1 MMLKILKI
9 LPLIY
14 IFLIIKVYSEDFLY
28 KKNYKNLDGTY
39 NAIIEI
45 PAGDSIKYEISKDG
59 KNINEKIENSKVRI
73 IDYLPY
79 PFNYGFIPS
88 TILPQN
94 NGSDLLDIIVIGP
107 RVDRGTILKV
117 KPIGTLVLL
126 DKNKIDLKVIA
137 VSLNETS
144 LSNINNI
151 NELEKNFIGI
161 LDIIKL
167 WTINYKGEILELKRV
182 LKKKDTIEIIENYHK
197 AFLEKN

>member
-1 MMLKILKI
+1 MLKILKI

-117 KPIGTLVLL
+117 RPIGTLVLL

-167 WTINYKGEILELKRV
+167 WIINYKGEILELKRV

>member
-59 KNINEKIENSKVRI
+59 KNINEQIENSTVRI

-107 RVDRGTILKV
+107 RVDRGTVLKV

-126 DKNKIDLKVIA
+126 DKNKVDLKVIA
-137 VSLNETS
+137 VSLNKTN
-144 LSNINNI
+144 LSSINNI
-151 NELEKNFIGI
+151 KELEKNFIGI

-167 WTINYKGEILELKRV
+167 WVINYKGEILELKRV

-197 AFLEKN
+197 AFLKKN

>member
-1 MMLKILKI
+1 MLKILKI

-117 KPIGTLVLL
+117 RPIGTLVLL

>member
-14 IFLIIKVYSEDFLY
+14 FFLIIKVYSEDILY

-45 PAGDSIKYEISKDG
+45 PAGDSIKYEVSKDG
-59 KNINEKIENSKVRI
+59 KNINEQIENSKVRI

-94 NGSDLLDIIVIGP
+94 NGGDLLDIIVIGP

-117 KPIGTLVLL
+117 KPIGALVLL
-126 DKNKIDLKVIA
+126 DKNKVDLKVIA
-137 VSLNETS
+137 VSLNETN
-144 LSNINNI
+144 LSSINNI

-167 WTINYKGEILELKRV
+167 WIINYKGEILELKRV

-197 AFLEKN
+197 AFLKKN

>member
-1 MMLKILKI
+1 MLKILKI

-14 IFLIIKVYSEDFLY
+14 FFLIIKVYSEDILY

-45 PAGDSIKYEISKDG
+45 PAGDSIKYEVSKDG
-59 KNINEKIENSKVRI
+59 KNINEQIENSKVRI

-94 NGSDLLDIIVIGP
+94 NGGDLLDIIVIGP

-117 KPIGTLVLL
+117 KPIGALVLL
-126 DKNKIDLKVIA
+126 DKNKVDLKVIA
-137 VSLNETS
+137 VSLNETN
-144 LSNINNI
+144 LSSINNI

-167 WTINYKGEILELKRV
+167 WIINYKGEILELKRV

-197 AFLEKN
+197 AFLKKN

>member
-117 KPIGTLVLL
+117 RPIGTLVLL

>member
-1 MMLKILKI
+1 MLKILKI

-45 PAGDSIKYEISKDG
+45 PAGDSTKYEISKDG
-59 KNINEKIENSKVRI
+59 KNINEQIENSKVRI

-94 NGSDLLDIIVIGP
+94 NSSDLLDIIVIGP

-126 DKNKIDLKVIA
+126 DKNKVDLKVIA
-137 VSLNETS
+137 VSLNKTN
-144 LSNINNI
+144 LSSINNI
-151 NELEKNFIGI
+151 KELEKNFIGI

-167 WTINYKGEILELKRV
+167 WVINYEGEILELKRV

-197 AFLEKN
+197 AFLKKN

>member
-1 MMLKILKI
+1 MLKILKI

-59 KNINEKIENSKVRI
+59 KNINEQIENSTVRI

-107 RVDRGTILKV
+107 RVDRGTVLKV

-126 DKNKIDLKVIA
+126 DKNKVDLKVIA
-137 VSLNETS
+137 VSLNKTN
-144 LSNINNI
+144 LSSINNI
-151 NELEKNFIGI
+151 KELEKNFIGI

-167 WTINYKGEILELKRV
+167 WVINYEGEILELKRV

-197 AFLEKN
+197 AFLKKN